1 MENKLSQL
9 KKFKQ
14 VTLNAE
20 ERGIIRA
27 HIARAMIEPPRLV
40 TQSLFQRGVT
50 HGLRIALSSMLFV
63 VFVGGSVSA
72 VANNALPG
80 DPLYAFKINVNEEV
94 KGLLLTTPEQ
104 KVVWQK
110 NRIENRVSEIKTLAA
125 SKALTKAKQAT
136 VQKALDEHVSEL
148 ARELDTLSDD
158 MPSTAL
164 TVTAS
169 LEQSLKESKETIKE
183 SGSITTKDQSTDD
196 ASLTTMSSLS
206 VESSDTATEETFDSA
221 TLDALQAVDDTL
233 AKVSAQEVK
242 IITKEIDKISTEVN
256 EVPQSEE
263 LPSDTTTIQP
273 LPTTPDGS

>member
-1 MENKLSQL
+1 MEHNLSQL

-14 VTLNAE
+14 VTLNDE

-27 HIARAMIEPPRLV
+27 HIARAMIEPPQLV

-125 SKALTKAKQAT
+125 SKSLTKAKQAT
-136 VQKALDEHVSEL
+136 VQKALDAHVSEL
-148 ARELDTLSDD
+148 ARELDTLSDE
-158 MPSTAL
+158 MPNTAL

-169 LEQSLKESKETIKE
+169 LEQSLKESKQTIKD
-183 SGSITTKDQSTDD
+183 SGSTTPKQDEATDTTI
-196 ASLTTMSSLS
+196 STMSTLS
-206 VESSDTATEETFDSA
+206 AEPTTQTEEVLDSA

-233 AKVSAQEVK
+233 AKVSAEEVK

-256 EVPQSEE
+256 EVPQSQN
-263 LPSDTTTIQP
+263 SVDTTPSP